1 MRLFA
6 VPPAAALALLS
17 FFPLLASAAP
27 QILILQGNGQ
37 VLREGEFAKEDQTYP
52 QRTRIR
58 VLDWAGNPAA
68 YTPVTWTV
76 PLFKGRWFDGTV
88 ASETSM
94 TTLTDAN
101 GEASNAYVAPYN
113 VGLGNSFQ
121 QTTAT
126 VSAAG
131 ATAPLHFTTVAFQV
145 DGFPN
150 PFPMATRLSPEG
162 DPPSITGRI
171 GQTITAAIRYKFT
184 VSSRLQGGMPLPNIG
199 LSAST
204 GNTTQSGPVVECVQ
218 SYIVLSDDQGV
229 ATCDLKISGKPGS
242 ANIRLNLGGGYTIGN
257 EPYIGLV
264 AQAGEISRVTILSGN
279 NQAGDPN
286 QSLAT
291 PLMVSVDDGVGN
303 TFSNVPVTWS
313 VTQGAATINS
323 PNTNTDF
330 LGRAFTTVR
339 LGPQPGTVLVRATA
353 TGGTSPSATFSL
365 QVNAQGVTLSR
376 VSGDN
381 QSAALGAAFAQPIR
395 VRALTSNQAPLAGL
409 TVNFAV
415 TSGAAGLSATSALTD
430 SNGYAQVSA
439 AAGNLPGTVRIS
451 ASIPASTAAPLVFTL
466 TVLSSSS
473 SDSRAPQILFRDSF
487 YSVGILDLS
496 SNMTFNGGGVVES
509 SPVGAQNAAGDT
521 HLVARD
527 FGGALWLRTLYASR
541 TWSDWVFLGGQF
553 VGVPAIAVNN
563 AGTALILGH
572 DRWGAY
578 WAIQYTPGSALP
590 PWTFLGGVFGSDP
603 SVAPSGSGF
612 ALVGRDTFGTPW
624 LGSFT
629 PGPSPIFS
637 WQSLGGTIQGKPS
650 IAVGLNGIVVVARD
664 PSNGVWAYR
673 RAGIAAS
680 WSFLG
685 AAAGTDPQ
693 VVGNGSATTYITILD
708 PSNVLW
714 YAPVGGAWVST
725 SGVLGDYASL
735 FHSGKLVLAGRDF
748 SGGVWHHIPGSLPW
762 TFLGLNGVLATAP
775 QPAAY

>member
-1 MRLFA
+1 M
-6 VPPAAALALLS
+6 
-17 FFPLLASAAP
+17 
-27 QILILQGNGQ
+27 
-37 VLREGEFAKEDQTYP
+37 
-52 QRTRIR
+52 
-58 VLDWAGNPAA
+58 
-68 YTPVTWTV
+68 
-76 PLFKGRWFDGTV
+76 
-88 ASETSM
+88 
-94 TTLTDAN
+94 
-101 GEASNAYVAPYN
+101 
-113 VGLGNSFQ
+113 
-121 QTTAT
+121 
-126 VSAAG
+126 
-131 ATAPLHFTTVAFQV
+131 
-145 DGFPN
+145 
-150 PFPMATRLSPEG
+150 
-162 DPPSITGRI
+162 
-171 GQTITAAIRYKFT
+171 
-184 VSSRLQGGMPLPNIG
+184 
-199 LSAST
+199 
-204 GNTTQSGPVVECVQ
+204 
-218 SYIVLSDDQGV
+218 
-229 ATCDLKISGKPGS
+229 
-242 ANIRLNLGGGYTIGN
+242 
-257 EPYIGLV
+257 
-264 AQAGEISRVTILSGN
+264 AQAGEVSRVTILSGN
-279 NQAGDPN
+279 NQSGDLN
-286 QSLAT
+286 QSLST

-313 VTQGAATINS
+313 VVQGSATINS
-323 PNTNTDF
+323 PNTSTDF

-381 QSAALGAAFAQPIR
+381 QSAALGAAFTQPIR
-395 VRALTSNQAPLAGL
+395 VRALTSNQTPLAGL

-439 AAGNLPGTVRIS
+439 AAGNVPGTVRIS

-473 SDSRAPQILFRDSF
+473 NESRAPQILFRDSF

-496 SNMTFNGGGVVES
+496 SNMTFNGGGVLDS
-509 SPVGAQNAAGDT
+509 APVGAQNAAGDT

-553 VGVPAIAVNN
+553 TGVPAIAVNN
-563 AGTALILGH
+563 AGTALILAH

-578 WAIQYTPGSALP
+578 WAIQYTPGSPLSQ
-590 PWTFLGGVFGSDP
+590 WTFLGGLFGSDP

-612 ALVGRDTFGTPW
+612 AMVGRDTFGTPW

-637 WQSLGGTIQGKPS
+637 WQSLGGNIQGKPS
-650 IAVGLNGIVVVARD
+650 IAVGLNGTVVVARD
-664 PSNGVWAYR
+664 PFNGVWAYR

-685 AAAGTDPQ
+685 AAAGSDPQ
-693 VVGNGSATTYITILD
+693 VVGNGSATTYVTMLD

-725 SGVLGDYASL
+725 GGVLGDYASL
-735 FHSGKLVLAGRDF
+735 FHSGKLVLAGRDL
-748 SGGVWHHIPGSLPW
+748 SGGLWHHIPGSLPW